1 MLTWKGTVVTVPYQ
15 SDSFIHSFRG
25 RRRPKGGGG
34 RGVPRSYCPPRFL
47 GIAPAKRVK
56 ASFSSIVQEG
66 ISRRSSFQL
75 ARESA
80 ESDLDSGHLS
90 PEHPTP
96 FWKRPSSALYL
107 QPGLLLP
114 VTLGQAQQPTETSV
128 FAQSRLQ
135 PASRP
140 CSLPEKQPAE
150 LTRSRGRDEPSDFL
164 CQGFIYYSVF
174 HHPPPLQD
182 QGLCSPTPRSLLPP
196 QRNFQHDGPPP
207 QSKPRIQPRPARPPG
222 PKGPADHR
230 DSVSSWQIFAKLK
243 REREDPPLWMGG
255 SEPCEPCVTAWNFL
269 LSGMSPKEGGEASPP
284 PAPSPISRPVSR
296 CSPELGVRP
305 DRGWGCWGFLLP
317 QLMKSSEKTRSRQGS
332 PGARGQPRPAGATR
346 QRYQKFTPPQSY
358 ETIRICAA
366 LGRPGVGWG
375 GGGPT

>member
-1 MLTWKGTVVTVPYQ
+1 MHQLSRVSQDPVPFADLERDS
-15 SDSFIHSFRG
+15 SDSAIPVRLIHSFLQG
-25 RRRPKGGGG
+25 PEAPQRRGGGQ
-34 RGVPRSYCPPRFL
+34 GVPRSYCPPRFL

-140 CSLPEKQPAE
+140 CSHV
-150 LTRSRGRDEPSDFL
+150 RFL
-164 CQGFIYYSVF
+164 
-174 HHPPPLQD
+174 
-182 QGLCSPTPRSLLPP
+182 
-196 QRNFQHDGPPP
+196 
-207 QSKPRIQPRPARPPG
+207 
-222 PKGPADHR
+222 
-230 DSVSSWQIFAKLK
+230 
-243 REREDPPLWMGG
+243 
-255 SEPCEPCVTAWNFL
+255 
-269 LSGMSPKEGGEASPP
+269 
-284 PAPSPISRPVSR
+284 
-296 CSPELGVRP
+296 
-305 DRGWGCWGFLLP
+305 
-317 QLMKSSEKTRSRQGS
+317 KSSLQN
-332 PGARGQPRPAGATR
+332 
-346 QRYQKFTPPQSY
+346 
-358 ETIRICAA
+358 
-366 LGRPGVGWG
+366 
-375 GGGPT
+375 